1 MQIRFPRRIQ
11 LGFRPWYGLSLRQLF
26 YVVCFAVGGGAA
38 ILLIPTDFL
47 IRVLIG
53 LAIMSVGIALAFF
66 RKNGMSIEQWIATWL
81 KFALHPQKRVW
92 TRGEETAR
100 HKQVADI
107 QLDEFAP
114 SASDAPIAP
123 PAPPP
128 VAESD
133 APPVQ
138 NLRLLRPTPRVQPTT
153 APAVVF
159 LDLAT
164 LLAFFA
170 LAVYML
176 NGGWD
181 DMQSWFAVQ
190 FGP

>member
-26 YVVCFAVGGGAA
+26 YVVCFAVGGGVA

-81 KFALHPQKRVW
+81 KFALRQQKRVW
-92 TRGEETAR
+92 TSGDATAR

-114 SASDAPIAP
+114 PTSDAPVAT
-123 PAPPP
+123 PALP
-128 VAESD
+128 VTESD

-138 NLRLLRPTPRVQPTT
+138 NLRLLRPTPRAEPTS
-153 APAVVF
+153 AAVIVF
-159 LDLAT
+159 IDLAT
-164 LLAFFA
+164 LLALFA

-181 DMQSWFAVQ
+181 DLQSWVAVQ